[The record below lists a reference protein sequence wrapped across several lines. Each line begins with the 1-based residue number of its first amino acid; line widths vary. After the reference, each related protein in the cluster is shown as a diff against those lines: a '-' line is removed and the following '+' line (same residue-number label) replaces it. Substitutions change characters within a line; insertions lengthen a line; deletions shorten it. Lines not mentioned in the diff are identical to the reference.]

1 MKNINEAVILLVCTD
16 CDNTRILYHG
26 IKENIPIARIITEMP
41 LSKKRIISRRI
52 KKLGMWTTFSQLAFQ
67 VMVAPVIRK
76 LSAKRVKEILTEK
89 KLSTF
94 PMPPEKTVRLDSVN
108 SKEFIDAVQTINP
121 DLILVNG
128 TRIISA
134 QTLSQINCPV
144 INVHVGITPLY
155 RGVHGAYWALINNDP
170 EHCGVTIHAVDKGID
185 TGAILIQDRIVPARK
200 DNFITYPYLQF
211 EKAIQLVNKIVPIV
225 LSNDYSYQKA
235 PSGNS
240 KLWYHPTIWQYFYN
254 WLKKGIK

>member
-1 MKNINEAVILLVCTD
+1 MRNINEAVVVLVCTD

-26 IKENIPIARIITEMP
+26 IKENIPIAQVITELP
-41 LSKKRIISRRI
+41 VSKKRIISRRI
-52 KKLGMWTTFSQLAFQ
+52 KKLGIWTTVSQLAFQ
-67 VMVAPVIRK
+67 VIVAPIMRK
-76 LSAKRVKEILTEK
+76 LSAKRIRTILQEK
-89 KLSTF
+89 NLSTS
-94 PMPPEKTVRLDSVN
+94 PIPTEKTVKLNSVN
-108 SKEFIDAVQTINP
+108 QKEFIDTIQSLNP

-155 RGVHGAYWALINNDP
+155 RGVHGAYWALASNDLKN
-170 EHCGVTIHAVDKGID
+170 CGVTIHAVDKGID
-185 TGAILIQDRIVPARK
+185 TGAILIQDSIAPTRE

-211 EKAIQLVNKIVPIV
+211 EKAIELVNRIVPVV
-225 LSNDYSYQKA
+225 LSKSYSYQNA

-240 KLWYHPTIWQYFYN
+240 KLWYHPTIWQYINN
-254 WLKKGIK
+254 WFKKGIK